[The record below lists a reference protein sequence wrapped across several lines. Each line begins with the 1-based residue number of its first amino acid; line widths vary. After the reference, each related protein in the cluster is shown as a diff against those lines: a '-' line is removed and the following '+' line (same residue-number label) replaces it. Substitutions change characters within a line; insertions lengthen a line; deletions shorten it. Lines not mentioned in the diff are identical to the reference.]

1 MSRINMKTL
10 HPARYEKAREEQE
23 KLKEQFSCCTTLAR
37 LCPYC
42 DHKVAVICKGSHG
55 AMFIKCT
62 KCGEDVFFP
71 PVSFR
76 ILEEV
81 YAY

>member
-1 MSRINMKTL
+1 MPRVNVRTQS
-10 HPARYEKAREEQE
+10 PERYNQVRQEQE
-23 KLKEQFSCCTTLAR
+23 RLIEQFACRTTLAR

-42 DHKVAVICKGSHG
+42 EHKVAVICRGSHG
-55 AMFIKCT
+55 AMYVKCD

-76 ILEEV
+76 IMHWSM
-81 YAY
+81 

>member
-1 MSRINMKTL
+1 MSRINVRTQQ
-10 HPARYEKAREEQE
+10 PERYDQVRAEQRA
-23 KLKEQFSCCTTLAR
+23 LIDQFACRTTLAR

-42 DHKVAVICKGSHG
+42 DHKVAVICRGSHG
-55 AMFIKCT
+55 AMFVKCP

-76 ILEEV
+76 ILRCPTM
-81 YAY
+81 